1 LGGDGLALVYHYCLQ
16 KFHILPHTFN
26 ALPVWE
32 RAFICASIAV
42 DVKRKKEEADRI
54 EKMKRRSHVRRR

>member
-1 LGGDGLALVYHYCLQ
+1 MVYHYCLH

-32 RAFICASIAV
+32 RAFVCASIAV
-42 DVKRKKEEADRI
+42 ELKRKKEEANR
-54 EKMKRRSHVRRR
+54 MKQKSHMRR

>member
-1 LGGDGLALVYHYCLQ
+1 MVYHYCLH

-32 RAFICASIAV
+32 RAFVCASIAV
-42 DVKRKKEEADRI
+42 ELKRKKKEANR
-54 EKMKRRSHVRRR
+54 MKQKSRMRR